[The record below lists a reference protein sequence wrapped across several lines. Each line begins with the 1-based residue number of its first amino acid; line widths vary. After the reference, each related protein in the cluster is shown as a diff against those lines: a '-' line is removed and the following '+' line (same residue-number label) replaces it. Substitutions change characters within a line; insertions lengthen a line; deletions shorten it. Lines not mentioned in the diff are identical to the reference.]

1 MEDALPALSTAVAST
16 RKRRGEG
23 HTRRDEILQAAKEL
37 FLREGYEATTIRRIA
52 DRVGVSAPAL
62 YLYFSDKEAILLA
75 LCDQTFGFLI
85 ERIGEIEKEGLEPRA
100 RLRRC
105 GEAYIRFGLEHPR
118 EYWLT
123 FMSGNTPK
131 QISHQG
137 GHKAEVIDP
146 TQPGSAGAIAFQ
158 RLMSMFRDIETA
170 GMPLHYPIET
180 AAELVW
186 MSLHGLA
193 AALINNPEFPW
204 TKRDTLI
211 AGMIDMVVRGVVRSP

>member
-1 MEDALPALSTAVAST
+1 MEDALPALSTAVASS

-62 YLYFSDKEAILLA
+62 YLYFADKEAILLA

-85 ERIGEIEKEGLEPRA
+85 ERIGEIEKQGLEPRA

-105 GEAYIRFGLEHPR
+105 GEAYIRFGLEHPQ

-131 QISHQG
+131 QIKVQG
-137 GHKAEVIDP
+137 GHRAQNPDP
-146 TQPGSAGAIAFQ
+146 AQPGSTGAIAF
-158 RLMSMFRDIETA
+158 LHVVSLLKDVEAA
-170 GMPLHYPIET
+170 GIKLNYTPET
-180 AAELVW
+180 AAELLW
-186 MSLHGLA
+186 MGLHGLV
-193 AALINNPEFPW
+193 AALNNNPDFPW
-204 TKRDTLI
+204 TQRDELI
-211 AGMIDMVVRGVVRSP
+211 AGMLDIVTKGVLAD